1 MINMDRLT
9 RGRIRL
15 LIPSLILLG
24 ISLSLPLKGQEEDVD
39 IRATLRFSSDAS
51 PTIYLLSFGV
61 GTDYTDTTDREF
73 EEFIPPFAPPGGYLI
88 AFERECQE
96 SDGDPPCYFRQ
107 DFRGIPDSVKER
119 GLKQFAL
126 TYRLRIR
133 NSTNRGLNLAIR
145 NPDWPA
151 GLDSVHIVD
160 IQLASA
166 FDETF
171 TGPVIDTVSD
181 PQTVWLDVTAYYN
194 LAVSSVT
201 EEMRPSEGLLNQL
214 VNPVVGQSLSLG
226 PEIMQR
232 GGRLMLVTADGRSV
246 VERSL
251 EGDQGVLPLEGLPNG
266 LYHLIYF
273 DRGGVLRERRS
284 IVLLR

>member
-1 MINMDRLT
+1 MIITDIITKRPV
-9 RGRIRL
+9 RFL
-15 LIPSLILLG
+15 LPALILFSFAQQLT
-24 ISLSLPLKGQEEDVD
+24 GQEENVD
-39 IRATLRFSSDAS
+39 IRATLRFSSDVS
-51 PTIYLLSFGV
+51 STIYILSFGV
-61 GTDYTDTTDREF
+61 GSDYTDTTDREF

-96 SDGDPPCYFRQ
+96 SDGDPPCYFKQ

-119 GLKQFAL
+119 GLKQFTL

-133 NSTNRGLNLAIR
+133 NLTNEGLNLAIR
-145 NPDWPA
+145 NPDWPV
-151 GLDSVHIVD
+151 GLDSVRIVD

-171 TGPVIDTVSD
+171 TGPRIDTVSD

-201 EEMRPSEGLLNQL
+201 EKLRPSEELLHQL
-214 VNPVVGQSLSLG
+214 VNPVVGHSLSLS
-226 PEIMQR
+226 PEIRQR
-232 GGRLMLVTADGRSV
+232 GGRLVLVTHDGRSV
-246 VERSL
+246 VEHSL
-251 EGDQGVLPLEGLPNG
+251 QQGDAGILPLEGLPNG
-266 LYHLIYF
+266 PYHLIHF
-273 DRGGVLRERRS
+273 DRRGVLREGRS

>member
-1 MINMDRLT
+1 MSDMNRLT
-9 RGRIRL
+9 RGRIRFIL
-15 LIPSLILLG
+15 PSLIFL
-24 ISLSLPLKGQEEDVD
+24 IFSLPLKGQEEAVD
-39 IRATLRFSSDAS
+39 IRATLRFSSDVSQA
-51 PTIYLLSFGV
+51 IYILSFGV

-73 EEFIPPFAPPGGYLI
+73 EEFIPPFSPPGGYLI

-96 SDGDPPCYFRQ
+96 SDGDPPCYFKQ
-107 DFRGIPDSVKER
+107 DFRGIPDSVRDR

-133 NSTNRGLNLAIR
+133 NSTDKGLNLAIR

-151 GLDSVHIVD
+151 GLDSVRIVD
-160 IQLASA
+160 VQLASA

-171 TGPVIDTVSD
+171 TGPAIDTVSD

-194 LAVSSVT
+194 LAVSSVI

-214 VNPVVGQSLSLG
+214 VNPVVGQSLRLG
-226 PEIMQR
+226 SEILQR
-232 GGRLMLVTADGRSV
+232 GGRLMLVTPDGRSV
-246 VERSL
+246 VERPL
-251 EGDQGVLPLEGLPNG
+251 GEGDGVLQLEGLPNG